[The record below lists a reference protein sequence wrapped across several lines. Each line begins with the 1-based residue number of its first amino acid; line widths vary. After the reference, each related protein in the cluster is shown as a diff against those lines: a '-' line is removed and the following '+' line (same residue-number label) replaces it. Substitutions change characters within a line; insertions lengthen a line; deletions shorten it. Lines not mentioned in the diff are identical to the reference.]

1 MSEPISYSP
10 TEGISYSPSEDIY
23 WDTDALSLEIDRTFE
38 ICHGCRMCFK
48 YCDSFPLLF
57 SFIDERHDGDV
68 RKISEI
74 ETEQVMDACFQC
86 KLCEVQC
93 PYTVRENHEFL
104 LDFPK
109 LVHRYK
115 AQRTAREGVTFR
127 NKILGNPEK
136 TAKIIRRT
144 SGIADKLNQRSRLH
158 RKFLELLVGIHQDK
172 NLPKYPKITFSS
184 WAESK
189 NLISKPS
196 EGEVV
201 VFPTCYVE
209 NNEPQIGQDT
219 VTVLQKNEVSVTC
232 EKGFECCGM
241 PAWEAGDLASM
252 REFASRN
259 LDILEPH
266 VKAGKKVI
274 AINPTCS
281 MMLKQEYPEL
291 VSIQDKDRALKVAEN
306 ITDPSEYLWSL
317 RNEER
322 FNTDFSSSPQKVSY
336 HTPCHLRAQS
346 IGFKAR
352 DLLRKIPGVKVDT
365 TMECC
370 GHDGTY
376 AMKTEG
382 FEASVRIGKKS
393 FDSMSES
400 SAEVWATDCPL
411 AAMQFD
417 QHSDRRP
424 MHPMSI
430 LAKAYEESGFPYP
443 VNKIEEKETTND

>member
-1 MSEPISYSP
+1 MNEPVPYAP
-10 TEGISYSPSEDIY
+10 TAGISYSPSESVY
-23 WDTDALSLEIDRTFE
+23 WDHDALSGEIDRTFE

-68 RKISEI
+68 RKINEI
-74 ETEQVMDACFQC
+74 ETDQIMDACFQC

-115 AQRTAREGVTFR
+115 AQKTAKHGVSFR
-127 NKILGNPEK
+127 NKMLGNPDK
-136 TAKIIRRT
+136 TAKLVRST
-144 SGIADKLNQRSRLH
+144 FGIADKLNQKSRIH
-158 RKFLELLVGIHQDK
+158 RKFMEFLVGIHNEK
-172 NLPKYPKITFSS
+172 NLPKFPRETFTS
-184 WAESK
+184 WAEK
-189 NLISKPS
+189 ENLISRQS

-201 VFPTCYVE
+201 LFPTCYVE
-209 NNEPQIGQDT
+209 NNEPEIGQDT
-219 VTVLQKNEVSVTC
+219 VKVLKKNGVSVTC
-232 EKGFECCGM
+232 EKGLACCGM
-241 PAWEAGDLASM
+241 PAWESGDLKTM
-252 REFASRN
+252 QDFASKN
-259 LDILEPH
+259 LDLLEPH
-266 VKAGKKVI
+266 VKAGKKVL

-281 MMLKQEYPEL
+281 MMLRQEYPEL
-291 VSIQDKDRALKVAEN
+291 VKEEDRERALLLAEKVA
-306 ITDPSEYLWSL
+306 DPSEYLWSI

-322 FNTDFSSSPQKVSY
+322 FNTDFATTPEKVSY

-346 IGFKAR
+346 VGFKAR

-370 GHDGTY
+370 GHDGTF

-417 QHSDRRP
+417 QHADRRP

-430 LAKAYEESGFPYP
+430 LAKAYDETGFSTS
-443 VNKIEEKETTND
+443 VDQTKETDSKNE

>member
-1 MSEPISYSP
+1 VSEHISYSP
-10 TEGISYSPSEDIY
+10 TEGISYSPSEEIY
-23 WDTDALSLEIDRTFE
+23 WDDKALAGEVDRTFE

-68 RKISEI
+68 RKISEE

-93 PYTVRENHEFL
+93 PYTVRENHEFM

-115 AQRTAREGVTFR
+115 AQRTLKQGVTFR
-127 NKILGNPEK
+127 DKILGDPDK
-136 TAKIIRRT
+136 TGKLIRRT
-144 SGIADKLNQRSRLH
+144 SGIADALNQKSRIH
-158 RKFLELLVGIHQDK
+158 RRFLELLIGIHRDK
-172 NLPKYPKITFSS
+172 KLPRYPKETFSS

-201 VFPTCYVE
+201 IFQTCYVE
-209 NNEPQIGQDT
+209 NNEPEVGKDT
-219 VTVLQKNEVSVTC
+219 VYVLEKNKVSVSC
-232 EKGFECCGM
+232 EKGLECCGM
-241 PAWEAGDLASM
+241 PAWESGDLKSM
-252 REFASRN
+252 RKFASRN

-266 VKAGKKVI
+266 VKAGKKVL

-291 VSIQDKDRALKVAEN
+291 VSHEDKDRALALSES
-306 ITDPSEYLWSL
+306 IADPSEYLWSI
-317 RNEER
+317 RKEAR
-322 FNTDFSSSPQKVSY
+322 FNTEFASSPEKVSY

-352 DLLRKIPGVKVDT
+352 DLLRKIPGVKVET

-393 FDSMSES
+393 FDSMTES
-400 SAEVWATDCPL
+400 SAEIWATDCPL
-411 AAMQFD
+411 ASMQFE
-417 QHSDRRP
+417 QHAAKKA

-430 LAKAYEESGFPYP
+430 LAKAYDKSGFSKS
-443 VNKIEEKETTND
+443 VEDLEERENSDV